1 MEPALQRRVQR
12 YGWDK
17 AASYYENTWQQQLKP
32 AHDSLFDFANIQ
44 QGQKIIDEIGR
55 AHV

>member
-17 AASYYENTWQQQLKP
+17 AAAYYENTWQQQLQP
-32 AHDSLFDFANIQ
+32 AHDALFDLAKIQ
-44 QGQKIIDEIGR
+44 QGQKNY
-55 AHV
+55 